1 MFVYYKCYILIELAL
16 LKELMLIKQVH
27 QTNVTFGAIGIS
39 INLSDITIINIKVL
53 ITAVVLV

>member
-1 MFVYYKCYILIELAL
+1 MIELVL

-27 QTNVTFGAIGIS
+27 QTNVIFGATGIF

-53 ITAVVLV
+53 VIAVVLV

>member
-1 MFVYYKCYILIELAL
+1 MIELAL

-27 QTNVTFGAIGIS
+27 QTNVIFGATGIF

-53 ITAVVLV
+53 LIAVVLV